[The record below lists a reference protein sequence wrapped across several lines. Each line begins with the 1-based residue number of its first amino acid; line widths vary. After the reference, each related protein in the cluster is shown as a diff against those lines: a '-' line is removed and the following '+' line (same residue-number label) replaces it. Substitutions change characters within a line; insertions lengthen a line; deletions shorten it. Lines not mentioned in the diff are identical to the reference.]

1 MRKRFPD
8 TEFKFIDIG
17 IGSTDSTPYTFRFE
31 NDILQKG
38 TPDLLFVEA
47 AVNDHTNKFSPED
60 QVRGMEGIVRH
71 ARQVSP
77 NMDIIMLHFVYAPFL
92 KMLELGIQPD
102 VIMNHERVANYYRI
116 TSINLAQEIA
126 ERLRDKEFIW
136 EQFGGTHPSLFGHT
150 FYAKAIENLFD
161 SE

>member
-1 MRKRFPD
+1 MVQEDLRKRFPD

-77 NMDIIMLHFVYAPFL
+77 NMDIIMLHFVYTPFL
-92 KMLELGIQPD
+92 KIQDQGIQPD
-102 VIMNHERVANYYRI
+102 VTMNHEYVDYYYRI
-116 TSINLAQEIA
+116 TSINLTQEIA
-126 ERLRDKEFIW
+126 KRLSNKEF
-136 EQFGGTHPSLFGHT
+136 T
-150 FYAKAIENLFD
+150 
-161 SE
+161 

>member
-1 MRKRFPD
+1 MVQEDLRKRFPD

-38 TPDLLFVEA
+38 IPNLLFVEV

-77 NMDIIMLHFVYAPFL
+77 NMDIIMLHFVYTPFL
-92 KMLELGIQPD
+92 KIQDQGIQPD
-102 VIMNHERVANYYRI
+102 VTMNHEYVDYYYRI
-116 TSINLAQEIA
+116 TSINLTQEIA
-126 ERLRDKEFIW
+126 KRLSNKEF
-136 EQFGGTHPSLFGHT
+136 T
-150 FYAKAIENLFD
+150 
-161 SE
+161 